1 MKRTALTLAVCF
13 SSLSLAAPESPP
25 APGPALPFDLPATTQ
40 YRLANGLK
48 VTLVPYGEVPKT
60 NIALVVRLGN
70 VDEAKGQTALADLAG
85 KLLLQGTQNRNA
97 QQLAEAAADLGGT
110 LAVNVRASDTS
121 IDLEC
126 LGDSTTKG
134 IALVAE
140 VARDPAF
147 PESELARLKADLIRE
162 TAVLRSQQQPLAQEA
177 FQQAIY
183 GNHPYGRTLAQAKE
197 VERFTLPQAKALWT
211 KYAGGDQAHLYV
223 VGRFDEAAVRAA
235 IEQSLAG
242 WKKVG
247 THPRPRAAP
256 RAARR
261 VILIDRPGAV
271 QSTVIYGLP
280 VVPPTSPDYIPLTVT
295 NTLLGGS
302 FASRITSNIR
312 EKRGYTY
319 SPRST
324 VLPYPGAATW
334 SELADVT
341 TKDTGASLKEVVREV
356 ELLRKEPPSAEELA
370 GMQRYISGNFVLT
383 NSNRA
388 GIVNQ
393 LRFIDLFG
401 LPDDWLR
408 TYIQKVNA
416 VTPEEVTRITRK
428 YIDPTRMTL
437 AVAGDRKVVQGD
449 LQPFGTVKL
458 VVPPSR

>member
-1 MKRTALTLAVCF
+1 MKRTALVLAVC
-13 SSLSLAAPESPP
+13 LARLALAAETPP
-25 APGPALPFDLPATTQ
+25 APAAALPFDLPATTQ
-40 YRLANGLK
+40 YRLANGLR

-70 VDEAKGQTALADLAG
+70 VDEAAGQTGLADLTG
-85 KLLLQGTQNRNA
+85 KLLLQGTQKRNA
-97 QQLAEAAADLGGT
+97 QQLAEAAASLGGA

-121 IDLEC
+121 IEIEC
-126 LGDSTTKG
+126 LGDSTAQAV
-134 IALVAE
+134 ALVAE
-140 VARDPAF
+140 VAREPSL
-147 PESELARLKADLIRE
+147 PESEVARLKTDMIRE

-183 GNHPYGRTLAQAKE
+183 GSHPYGRTLAQAKE
-197 VERFTLPQAKALWT
+197 IERFTLPQAKAMWT
-211 KYAGGDQAHLYV
+211 RYAGGDQAHLYV
-223 VGRFDEAAVRAA
+223 VGRFDAAAVRAA

-247 THPRPRAAP
+247 AHARPRPAP
-256 RAARR
+256 RAARK

-271 QSTVIYGLP
+271 QSTVVLGLP
-280 VVPPTSPDYIPLTVT
+280 VVPPTSPDYIPLSVT

-312 EKRGYTY
+312 EKKGYTY

-324 VLPYPGAATW
+324 VQPYPGAATW
-334 SELADVT
+334 AEFADVT
-341 TKDTGASLKEVVREV
+341 TKDTGASLAEVVKEV
-356 ELLRKEPPSAEELA
+356 ELLRKEPPPAEELA
-370 GMQRYISGNFVLT
+370 GMQRFMSGTFVLT
-383 NSNRA
+383 NSNRG
-388 GIVNQ
+388 GIINQ

-408 TYIQKVNA
+408 TYVQKVNA

-428 YIDPTRMTL
+428 YIDPTKMTL
-437 AVAGDRKVVQGD
+437 AVVGDRKTVEGQVK
-449 LQPFGTVKL
+449 PFGAVKL